1 MSDKSYSSKYAMT
14 DDLLCSLV
22 GNFIKHHRIQQN
34 KSQNEVSKAAGI
46 SRSTL
51 SLLERGQSV
60 SLTTLIQIL
69 RVLNLLYILDT
80 FEVSDD
86 ISPIAYAKLKKY
98 SLPRQRASVARE
110 PEVPYEKTNLGW

>member
-1 MSDKSYSSKYAMT
+1 MNDISYNDKYAMT
-14 DDLLCSLV
+14 DDKLCALI
-22 GNFIKHHRIQQN
+22 GNFIKHHRLRKN
-34 KSQNEVSKAAGI
+34 RSQGDVAKAAGI

-69 RVLNLLYILDT
+69 RVLNLLYVLDE

-86 ISPIAYAKLKKY
+86 ISPIAYAKLKKKY
-98 SLPRQRASVARE
+98 KTPQRASMAKE